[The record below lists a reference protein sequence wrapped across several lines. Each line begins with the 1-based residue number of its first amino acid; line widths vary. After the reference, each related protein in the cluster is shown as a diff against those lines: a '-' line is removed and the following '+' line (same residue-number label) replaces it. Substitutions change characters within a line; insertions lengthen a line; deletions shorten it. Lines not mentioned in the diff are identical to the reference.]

1 MISSAVSLCEFPNTV
16 PPNNRYI
23 TFVCDDGINAVVYSG
38 HDALYVPDNF
48 LEGIDS
54 TNFICCG
61 LWLDGVSYIN
71 DYNVTNQDI
80 TYNNYTELL
89 SVDNIT
95 NHYTNLTNVDKTSE
109 YLSLDKYSYYSLVLN
124 VISVLL
130 SVIIIILYIIGMCN
144 RGAENRVLR
153 YMMYNNGANRRIP
166 ITGNLSHV

>member
-1 MISSAVSLCEFPNTV
+1 MISSAVSLCEFPNTI

-61 LWLDGVSYIN
+61 LWLNGVSYIN
-71 DYNVTNQDI
+71 NH
-80 TYNNYTELL
+80 TELL

-95 NHYTNLTNVDKTSE
+95 NHYENLTNVNNTTE
-109 YLSLDKYSYYSLVLN
+109 YLSPDKYSYYSLILN

-130 SVIIIILYIIGMCN
+130 SVIIITLYIIGMCN

-153 YMMYNNGANRRIP
+153 YMMYNNGANRRMP

>member
-1 MISSAVSLCEFPNTV
+1 MNSAAVQCCEFPNTI
-16 PPNNRYI
+16 PPDNTYI
-23 TFVCDDGINAVVYSG
+23 TLVCNDDTNAVAYSG
-38 HDALYVPDNF
+38 QRALHLPDNF

-54 TNFICCG
+54 NNFVCCG
-61 LWLDGVSYIN
+61 LWLDNVSYIN
-71 DYNVTNQDI
+71 NHNITNH
-80 TYNNYTELL
+80 YTELL

-95 NHYTNLTNVDKTSE
+95 NHYTNLTNVDNTSE

-166 ITGNLSHV
+166 ITGNLSNV

>member
-1 MISSAVSLCEFPNTV
+1 MISSAVSLCEFPNTI

-61 LWLDGVSYIN
+61 LFLNGVSYIDN
-71 DYNVTNQDI
+71 YNLTINEVLTNVTN
-80 TYNNYTELL
+80 T
-89 SVDNIT
+89 NIT
-95 NHYTNLTNVDKTSE
+95 NHYTEL
-109 YLSLDKYSYYSLVLN
+109 LSPDKYSYYSLILN

-153 YMMYNNGANRRIP
+153 YMMYNNGANRRMP